1 MGVANTPGYVAI
13 LSAGVFH
20 NLCLPWEVYLRVV
33 KGRLRAVRVGIN
45 RATLGAVDQMMQFI
59 FVNARLAACR
69 GISAKRKK
77 KNRKT
82 ANFDIHENLQVN
94 NCNKL
99 LRYIGHCFCVP
110 SHTSAESSIQT
121 SNSLHSFGG
130 DQAQQL
136 LGLPMPSRL
145 CPRIVKLVDRWQT
158 IEKRSPWHAGRSFSN
173 DYKFPSHLQMMANM
187 SRQLAEVYSDVIAA
201 PIAPKCAER

>member
-77 KNRKT
+77 K
-82 ANFDIHENLQVN
+82 E
-94 NCNKL
+94 
-99 LRYIGHCFCVP
+99 
-110 SHTSAESSIQT
+110 
-121 SNSLHSFGG
+121 
-130 DQAQQL
+130 
-136 LGLPMPSRL
+136 
-145 CPRIVKLVDRWQT
+145 
-158 IEKRSPWHAGRSFSN
+158 
-173 DYKFPSHLQMMANM
+173 
-187 SRQLAEVYSDVIAA
+187 
-201 PIAPKCAER
+201 